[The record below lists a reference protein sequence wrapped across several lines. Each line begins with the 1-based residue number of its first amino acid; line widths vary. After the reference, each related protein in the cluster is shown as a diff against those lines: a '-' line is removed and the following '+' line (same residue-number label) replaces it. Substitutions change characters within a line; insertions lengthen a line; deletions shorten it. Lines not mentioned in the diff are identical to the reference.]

1 MNRYDATEDPLCYP
15 GTTVLRNK
23 ADIRDQDDLDQFE
36 QLMFLSRA
44 EEDLPPG
51 DLDYAHYRAIHHH
64 FFQDV
69 YDWAGD
75 IRQIRTAKGGNWF
88 CYPENIDN
96 EMERLFAQLAEE
108 DHLIGIDDIAVFAD
122 RAAHYIAEINAV
134 HPFREGNG
142 RCQLTLLSL
151 LLRLSN
157 CELDEERLNP
167 DRFMEAM
174 IASFLDDNRQ
184 LVRAIEIIAVPAP

>member
-23 ADIRDQDDLDQFE
+23 ADIQDHDNLDQFE

-44 EEDLPPG
+44 EENLPPG
-51 DLDYAHYRAIHHH
+51 DLDYAHYRAIHQH

-69 YDWAGD
+69 YVWAGE
-75 IRQIRTAKGGNWF
+75 IRHIRTAKGGNWF
-88 CYPENIDN
+88 CYPEHINAQ
-96 EMERLFAQLAEE
+96 MERLFTQLAEE
-108 DHLIGIDDIAVFAD
+108 DHLIGIGDMDAFAN

-142 RCQLTLLSL
+142 RCQLTLLTL
-151 LLRLSN
+151 LLRASEW
-157 CELDEERLNP
+157 ELDETRLDP
-167 DRFMEAM
+167 DPFMAAM
-174 IASFLDDNRQ
+174 IASFHGDNGPLTR
-184 LVRAIEIIAVPAP
+184 VIEHMVIALP